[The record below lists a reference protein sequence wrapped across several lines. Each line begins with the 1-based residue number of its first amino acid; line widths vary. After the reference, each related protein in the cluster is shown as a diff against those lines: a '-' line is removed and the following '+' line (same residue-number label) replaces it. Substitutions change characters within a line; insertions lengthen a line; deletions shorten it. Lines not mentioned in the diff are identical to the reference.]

1 MLNRKPVDNLN
12 DAFIAQRNYI
22 VCVTSN
28 SDFRYRKPTHIHI
41 GIYEKIRFYLRE
53 CWSTQR

>member
-1 MLNRKPVDNLN
+1 MLNRKPVDNLD
-12 DAFIAQRNYI
+12 DAFIAQKNYI

-41 GIYEKIRFYLRE
+41 GIYEKIRFYLQK
-53 CWSTQR
+53 CWST